1 MNNVFNNHP
10 ILIYLLIL
18 FIPSFVSL
26 CIMHLI
32 GVSENTGGIIGT
44 VVACLSFAGAY
55 LFAYKDDMD
64 VVKDKFKESINEI
77 RKLAKFLIGAILF
90 LVLIFLIILTL
101 PLQLAFWGWLLRF
114 FIIVGGVGL
123 IIALIYP
130 TIKN

>member
-1 MNNVFNNHP
+1 
-10 ILIYLLIL
+10 
-18 FIPSFVSL
+18 
-26 CIMHLI
+26 MHLI